1 MVMLRRKTLR
11 DIKENIGVYLACIVV
26 IAIGLLLYTSMS
38 IAVESMDKA
47 QREFYSETNFAD
59 GFITLTGYP
68 ENKLNSL
75 TLLPGIDQVAG
86 RIVKE
91 VRVIDQ
97 EKDSNRYLKMVTL
110 NEKNT
115 PQINRIQLI
124 EGKLPRE
131 NRPEI
136 LVDPKFLAA
145 NHLSLGDSVDLSIDG
160 NQVSLSITGTAQSPE
175 FIYIMRNAQDLYP
188 SAEEF
193 GIAYV
198 SLSTLKS
205 LVKEKGQV
213 NDIVFTLEDGVS
225 FDSVKDNLKAELKPY
240 GFRSIVPRKDQTSN
254 SILTSEIKQIRTMTK
269 TLPVVFLGVA
279 AIILYTMLR
288 RLIEQQRV
296 SIGTL
301 KAFGFTDGEI
311 VLHYMTY
318 PVLIG
323 TIGGLLGG
331 LSGVAL
337 SFPLTAMYK
346 EFFALPG
353 LHSEFS
359 LKYLFISLA
368 LAIVFSVLSGIKG
381 SLDVL
386 RLEPAQAMRPPAPGT
401 ARKTLIEKFAWFWQ
415 TLSSQAQM
423 GIRDVFRT
431 PTRSLFNVIG
441 IAVVYSLM
449 TVSWS
454 MQNMTDLL
462 TVVQL
467 EQVQTYDVKLLLTEA
482 SPSGAVKFAVAHEPG
497 VTKVEPVLEVPA
509 SLRNGWLKKDVALMG
524 LSEES
529 TLYNILDKNGRRLEV
544 PDYGVL
550 LSEHLAKSLNV
561 TAGDVIYVESP
572 LRRETLSQK
581 GESLLVKG
589 VVPQYV
595 GLNAFMKDTELQ
607 RFLRQGEISTAMLIK
622 MDPGEVGAMK
632 SKYQNASNVSSIE
645 SLKDTGAKIQKMMES
660 FGFTVWL
667 LAVLGGI
674 CGFALIYNASII
686 SLSERKRELASLR
699 VLGMTPREVLRV
711 ITSEQWTIYVFGILL
726 GIPMAFGLSMS
737 MAQSMSN
744 DMYSLPADL
753 PPMALLGAAAGTAV
767 SVLVAQS
774 RAYYKIKSLP
784 YVEILATRD

>member
-11 DIKENIGVYLACIVV
+11 DIKENMGVYLACIVV

-47 QREFYSETNFAD
+47 QREFYTETNFAD

-110 NEKNT
+110 NEKNI

-632 SKYQNASNVSSIE
+632 SKYRNASNVSSIE

>member
-1 MVMLRRKTLR
+1 MVMLRRKAIR
-11 DIKENIGVYLACIVV
+11 DIKENFGVYLACIIV

-47 QREFYSETNFAD
+47 QQEFYSETNFAD
-59 GFITLTGYP
+59 GFITVTGYP
-68 ENKLNSL
+68 ENKVNSL
-75 TLLPGIDQVAG
+75 TLLPGINQVTG

-91 VRVIDQ
+91 VRIIDQ
-97 EKDSNRYLKMVTL
+97 QKDSNKYLKMVTL
-110 NEKNT
+110 NKSNAA
-115 PQINRIQLI
+115 QINQIKLI
-124 EGKLPRE
+124 EGRLPRE
-131 NRPEI
+131 NQPEI
-136 LVDPKFLAA
+136 LVDPKFLEA
-145 NHLSLGDSVDLSIDG
+145 NHLSIGDSIDLSIDG
-160 NQVSLSITGTAQSPE
+160 NQVSLYITGTGQSPE

-193 GIAYV
+193 GIAYI
-198 SLSTLKS
+198 SLDTLKV

-213 NDIVFTLEDGVS
+213 NDIVFTLEEGVS

-240 GFRSIVPRKDQTSN
+240 GFRSMVPRKDQTSH
-254 SILTSEIKQIRTMTK
+254 SILTSEIKQIRTTTK

-301 KAFGFTDGEI
+301 KAFGFTDLEI
-311 VLHYMTY
+311 VIHYLSY
-318 PVLIG
+318 PMVIG
-323 TIGGLLGG
+323 TTGGLLGG
-331 LSGVAL
+331 LSGIAL
-337 SFPLTAMYK
+337 SFPLTTMYRD
-346 EFFALPG
+346 FFALPG
-353 LHSEFS
+353 LKSEFS
-359 LKYLFISLA
+359 FKYLFISLA
-368 LAIVFSVLSGIKG
+368 LALVFSILSGIKG
-381 SLDVL
+381 SLEIL

-401 ARKTLIEKFAWFWQ
+401 ARKTLIEKFSWFWQ

-431 PTRSLFNVIG
+431 PTRSVFNVVG

-467 EQVQTYDVKLLLTEA
+467 EQVQTYDVKLQLSEP
-482 SPSGAVKFAVAHEPG
+482 SPTGATKYAVAHDPG
-497 VTKVEPVLEVPA
+497 VSRVEPILEVPA
-509 SLRNGWLKKDVALMG
+509 TLRNGWLKKEVALMG
-524 LSEES
+524 LAEGSR
-529 TLYNILDKNGRRLEV
+529 LYNILDKNGRRLEV
-544 PDYGVL
+544 PDHGIL

-561 TAGDVIYVESP
+561 SVGDIIYVESS
-572 LRRETLSQK
+572 LRRETISQK
-581 GESLLVKG
+581 GGNLLVTG

-607 RFLRQGEISTAMLIK
+607 HFLRQGEISTAMLIK
-622 MDPGEVGAMK
+622 MDSAEVGAMK

-645 SLKDTGAKIQKMMES
+645 SRKDTGAKIEKMMES

-667 LAVLGGI
+667 LAILGGI
-674 CGFALIYNASII
+674 CGFALIYNSSII

-711 ITSEQWTIYVFGILL
+711 ITSEQWTLYVFGILL
-726 GIPMAFGLSMS
+726 GIPMAYGLSMS

-753 PPMALLGAAAGTAV
+753 PPMALLGAAAGTAF

>member
-1 MVMLRRKTLR
+1 MVMLRRKTWR
-11 DIKENIGVYLACIVV
+11 DIKENFGIYLACIMV
-26 IAIGLLLYTSMS
+26 IALGLLLYTSMS

-47 QREFYSETNFAD
+47 QQDFYAETNFAD
-59 GFITLTGYP
+59 GFITVTGYP
-68 ENKLNSL
+68 ENKVNSL
-75 TLLPGIDQVAG
+75 TFLPGIDQAAG

-97 EKDSNRYLKMVTL
+97 QEDSNRYLKMVTL
-110 NEKNT
+110 NEANV
-115 PQINRIQLI
+115 PQINLIQLI
-124 EGKLPRE
+124 EGQLPNE
-131 NRPEI
+131 NQPEI
-136 LVDPKFLAA
+136 LVDPKFLVA
-145 NHLSLGDSVDLSIDG
+145 NHLSLGDSIDVSIDG
-160 NQVSLSITGTAQSPE
+160 NQVSLYITGTAQSPE
-175 FIYIMRNAQDLYP
+175 FIYIMRNAQDIYP

-198 SLSTLKS
+198 PLSTLKA

-213 NDIVFTLEDGVS
+213 NDIVITLKPGVS
-225 FDSVKDNLKAELKPY
+225 FDSVKDSLQAELKPY
-240 GFRSIVPRKDQTSN
+240 GVRSIVPRKDQTSHA
-254 SILTSEIKQIRTMTK
+254 ILTSEIKQIRTMTK

-296 SIGTL
+296 AIGTL
-301 KAFGFTDGEI
+301 KAFGFTDREI
-311 VLHYMTY
+311 VLHYLTY
-318 PVLIG
+318 PVVIG
-323 TIGGLLGG
+323 TTGGLLGG

-337 SFPLTAMYK
+337 SFPLTMMYK

-353 LHSEFS
+353 LKSEFS
-359 LKYLFISLA
+359 LKYLFFSLA
-368 LAIVFSVLSGIKG
+368 LAFVFSVLSGVKG
-381 SLDVL
+381 SLDIL
-386 RLEPAQAMRPPAPGT
+386 RLEPSEAMRPPAPGT
-401 ARKTLIEKFAWFWQ
+401 ARKTLIEKFTWFWQ

-467 EQVQTYDVKLLLTEA
+467 EQVQTYDVKLQLTEP
-482 SPSGAVKFAVAHEPG
+482 SPAGAVKFALAHDPG
-497 VTKVEPVLEVPA
+497 VSKVEPVLEVPA
-509 SLRNGWLKKDVALMG
+509 SLRCGWLKKDVALMG

-529 TLYNILDKNGRRLEV
+529 TLYNILDKSGRRLEV
-544 PDYGVL
+544 PHHGVL

-561 TAGDVIYVESP
+561 KVGDIIYVESP

-581 GESLLVKG
+581 GENLLVTG

-607 RFLRQGEISTAMLIK
+607 RFLRQGEISTSMLIQ
-622 MDPGEVGAMK
+622 MDSAEIGSMK

-667 LAVLGGI
+667 LAILGGF

-711 ITSEQWTIYVFGILL
+711 ITSEQWALYAFGILL
-726 GIPMAFGLSMS
+726 GIPMAYGLSMS

-753 PPMALLGAAAGTAV
+753 PPMALLGAAAGTAF